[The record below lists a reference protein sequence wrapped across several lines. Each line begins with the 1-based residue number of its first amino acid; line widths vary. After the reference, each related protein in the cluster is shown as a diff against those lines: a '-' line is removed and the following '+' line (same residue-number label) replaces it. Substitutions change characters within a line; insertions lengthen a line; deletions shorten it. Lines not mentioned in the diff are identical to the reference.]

1 MAWILL
7 HNKKYIDLKI
17 SSVFLGLVALLIL
30 NNAGRRSVSD
40 TSAIGNLLV
49 NKRHGVF
56 RATLSLLNEAR
67 PSAITLRKLE
77 FLSN

>member
-1 MAWILL
+1 MDSLAQQKV
-7 HNKKYIDLKI
+7 HRFENFFR
-17 SSVFLGLVALLIL
+17 FLGLVALLIL

-67 PSAITLRKLE
+67 LLLLFVS
-77 FLSN
+77 